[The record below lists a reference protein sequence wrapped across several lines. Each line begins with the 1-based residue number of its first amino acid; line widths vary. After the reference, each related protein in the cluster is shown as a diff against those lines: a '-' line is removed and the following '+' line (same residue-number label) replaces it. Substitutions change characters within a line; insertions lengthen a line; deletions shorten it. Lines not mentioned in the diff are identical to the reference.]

1 MDTYDIQLDYT
12 GGGIGKTG
20 SAGIIFKEKNAFY
33 ITGCNTRF
41 RILSKKGS
49 NTFTGLYRYEEGRF
63 ENGVWK
69 RERILN
75 GDEVYDMSLKEM
87 AESRYVR
94 VFVHR

>member
-1 MDTYDIQLDYT
+1 M
-12 GGGIGKTG
+12 GKQG
-20 SAGIIFKEKNAFY
+20 VQELFSRRRMPFISLGVIRIFK
-33 ITGCNTRF
+33 
-41 RILSKKGS
+41 ILPKKGS

-94 VFVHR
+94 VYVHQ